1 MGGIQVNKT
10 DYEKLGKSLD
20 ELKEQYESFL
30 TLDEQGLS
38 EVNQR
43 AVKNS
48 VIKCFEICFDTLWK
62 HIKKYLQEQN
72 GLVELGNSPKQLFR
86 DAHEN
91 QLFDKEIHK
100 RLVRYL
106 KIRNDA
112 AHDYSIEKAMAAL
125 GEIDDFI
132 QDAAEIYEAM
142 IQEE

>member
-1 MGGIQVNKT
+1 MNKA
-10 DYEKLGKSLD
+10 DYEKLEKSLD

-48 VIKCFEICFDTLWK
+48 VIKCFEICYDTLWK
-62 HIKKYLQEQN
+62 HIKKYLQEQY
-72 GLVELGNSPKQLFR
+72 GLAQLKNSPIAIFR
-86 DAHEN
+86 NAFEN
-91 QLFDKEIHK
+91 LLFDKDIHK
-100 RLVRYL
+100 RLVHYN

-125 GEIDDFI
+125 DEIGDFI
-132 QDAAEIYEAM
+132 QDAAEIYQAM

>member
-1 MGGIQVNKT
+1 MNKA
-10 DYEKLGKSLD
+10 DYEKLKKSLD

-48 VIKCFEICFDTLWK
+48 VIKCFEICYDTLWK

-72 GLVELGNSPKQLFR
+72 GLVELKNSPIPLFR

-91 QLFDKEIHK
+91 LLFDKEIHK
-100 RLVRYL
+100 RLVHYN

-112 AHDYSIEKAMAAL
+112 AHNYSIEKAMAAL
-125 GEIDDFI
+125 DKIEDFI
-132 QDAAEIYEAM
+132 QDTVEIYGAM